1 VLGVSAQ
8 NVPLPRRLA
17 RFHAVTGESAVRVAA
32 VEPGSPAARA
42 GLREGDLIVA
52 LDAQLVSGIDD
63 LHRLLTG
70 DRAGKPVSIAVLRGH
85 ERRELGITPA
95 AR

>member
-1 VLGVSAQ
+1 M
-8 NVPLPRRLA
+8 
-17 RFHAVTGESAVRVAA
+17 RVAS
-32 VEPGSPAARA
+32 VQPGGPASRA

-52 LDAQLVSGIDD
+52 LDAHPVQGIDD

-70 DRAGKPVSIAVLRGH
+70 ERAGTAVPVVVLRGH
-85 ERRELGITPA
+85 ERRELAITPT